1 MIGPTRAQQAK
12 RVLECPPH
20 RKLRSKKPHRGPGN

>member
-20 RKLRSKKPHRGPGN
+20 RKCTQQKAA